1 MKKEKQKQ
9 TMTPNKT
16 FVPIAAAPVN
26 LADNPKRIPEVRYI
40 DKNALARAFGVSPR
54 TVCRWVADGMPALRL
69 PTRLAKNPNAG
80 TLRFRL
86 ADVERWIEAQNE
98 VAKR

>member
-1 MKKEKQKQ
+1 
-9 TMTPNKT
+9 MTNRSSIPGE
-16 FVPIAAAPVN
+16 IREH
-26 LADNPKRIPEVRYI
+26 ADKRYKSMTNRSSIPDVRYI
-40 DKNALARAFGVSPR
+40 DKNALAKTFSVSTR

-69 PTRLAKNPNAG
+69 PTRSAKNPNAG
-80 TLRFRL
+80 TLRFCL